1 MDSVAPVETPLPTG
15 AGHADQPSTSH
26 IFLRRSK
33 FSVTRQP
40 PPEEPKRIL
49 QEWEQMEQGDK
60 FLYHAYPCL
69 PDFHASLF
77 GERVLCSAELANS
90 FPSLEQAAFLSSQP
104 EHSSD
109 SVVVSKGR
117 SGAIMQGYLDK
128 RPLTKGANDMFVPSA
143 FKPYKRRYFVLKNQ
157 QLIYY
162 KAPPLNEHTKEV
174 GKWSLTGASIQFQD
188 KDNIQLK
195 IYNDTKVYS
204 LRGAEGADMTDWY
217 NMLCSETNIQAFSH
231 EGTSS
236 GVASPASRATISGSS
251 AIALPERLPRATSF
265 SASAFSKARSRRSAS
280 LTQMFS
286 QKMRTKE
293 ISGNGTVL
301 SLMLNPPQNVGPFFE
316 DIDVECQVA
325 LLSLQPEP
333 VCNPIRVIIKPI
345 QLSFKYFRDN
355 CDIFYFRMA
364 IYDFDRRLKVSE
376 DFTYMISQ
384 PGAQSQTDHLSDMA
398 TWTKMNSMNEGQD
411 LNFELPSLS
420 PENPHHA
427 TDSQRGVF
435 SLSRLSPG
443 LHVVVWMSKQLQ
455 DLSAKLAEPFLI
467 SRELTASEKQ
477 AFNKKSRDRK
487 KEWSPAFHQ
496 TFVWGCFPLFEK
508 HPKIKD
514 HFQLMSSN
522 TRQIERFYRVH
533 GDVQNPFDIF
543 KQMEYALHPGSF
555 AILPESIKEVLH
567 ISASFEV
574 LMPPKDVSFP
584 TVGPDH
590 ILRPAPWNADATLHK
605 SFFFSLHSE
614 ICGGLIPREVLE
626 FNQFSPPSELST
638 FVYIYPKALNL
649 MSSVTEFNMNVVLK
663 ITFKRDDSS
672 SNEGD
677 PAGSFFMSRAW
688 EANWKF
694 FTLADTTV
702 KCIQPL
708 FHDELKALLP
718 FPFKR
723 GDHFMF
729 SFYKV
734 TLNRSSWFSSK
745 SNQPKTFPAT
755 GIPFH
760 PDTFTYKTIGHSIVP
775 ISSLFSSSILAKSAI
790 LSEDVLCDIGEL
802 PLYTDLQP
810 GYLSQLEGGSQHLS
824 VVEQCMFSL
833 SFRVVSPW
841 CSLDP
846 DIINFFGI
854 TNVDLHLRKRFE
866 WMPDVPSFHREN
878 LPDKQKQHVLLLCY
892 YSRKSKALESC
903 KFFPVLM
910 DSLIRNLVDL
920 FSSSRSDSSKP
931 AENCDSSIDANEVMT
946 EALCVLKP
954 IQSLPK
960 SCSGRGAFFS
970 QVFDQEA
977 LATFLQ
983 QSTARKDSEER
994 LSQLRSLEQIL
1005 STDDKRRVMTP
1016 DCWEILFSCVHLIQ
1030 KINQIRDGAAYK
1042 NAQGQDL
1049 LARQYLRTHFDL
1061 PMNPRSNPVASFP
1074 NMILFSLV
1082 SAIEYLIDRK
1092 KAEPCIIPLSE
1103 QIKAEKPAFASSW
1116 LSVFP
1121 NITVPQSSA
1130 KPNDVAVTS
1139 AMNMISQSWFWLGS
1153 VLKSMVLMSEK
1164 CPKDASDLFIHE
1176 FFQENM
1182 TVDLIELLVISS
1194 SKFLSCITTCNMQR
1208 NFKDS
1213 VSEEND
1219 MVCLLDEIELKDLAN
1234 SLNDSVVRFLLDL
1247 FPLLNTNFVNGC
1259 LDCYMDFDLRMVN
1272 QEKLLQKADLR
1283 LRLDSIERIVSFDML
1298 FQYTKTQ
1305 KLPAT
1310 INFEDVKS
1318 ASHFLYPLSSLVMK
1332 EVEFYV
1338 SLKFE
1343 DIEFSC
1349 LSRLCSLLLRLLTSV
1364 TADSR
1369 YQNEEIYCVVA
1380 HALISVVPI
1389 MIDCEKNGNFFGK
1402 SIPDTITD
1410 GCRNENILVIVMFH
1424 VIEMFGFSAFAA
1436 LFTTAKSDS
1445 VGPFCNLLIRFVRVI
1460 DGAQTV
1466 PSQMDVSGAPAVVS
1480 EGSDSNSSFGIQVT
1494 GMSQQRVLALIE
1506 SLVVA
1511 KAWNGTFMF
1520 FVHFCQLF
1528 FSGK

>member
-1 MDSVAPVETPLPTG
+1 
-15 AGHADQPSTSH
+15 
-26 IFLRRSK
+26 
-33 FSVTRQP
+33 
-40 PPEEPKRIL
+40 
-49 QEWEQMEQGDK
+49 
-60 FLYHAYPCL
+60 
-69 PDFHASLF
+69 
-77 GERVLCSAELANS
+77 
-90 FPSLEQAAFLSSQP
+90 
-104 EHSSD
+104 
-109 SVVVSKGR
+109 
-117 SGAIMQGYLDK
+117 
-128 RPLTKGANDMFVPSA
+128 
-143 FKPYKRRYFVLKNQ
+143 
-157 QLIYY
+157 
-162 KAPPLNEHTKEV
+162 
-174 GKWSLTGASIQFQD
+174 
-188 KDNIQLK
+188 
-195 IYNDTKVYS
+195 
-204 LRGAEGADMTDWY
+204 
-217 NMLCSETNIQAFSH
+217 
-231 EGTSS
+231 
-236 GVASPASRATISGSS
+236 
-251 AIALPERLPRATSF
+251 
-265 SASAFSKARSRRSAS
+265 
-280 LTQMFS
+280 
-286 QKMRTKE
+286 
-293 ISGNGTVL
+293 
-301 SLMLNPPQNVGPFFE
+301 
-316 DIDVECQVA
+316 
-325 LLSLQPEP
+325 
-333 VCNPIRVIIKPI
+333 
-345 QLSFKYFRDN
+345 
-355 CDIFYFRMA
+355 
-364 IYDFDRRLKVSE
+364 
-376 DFTYMISQ
+376 
-384 PGAQSQTDHLSDMA
+384 
-398 TWTKMNSMNEGQD
+398 
-411 LNFELPSLS
+411 
-420 PENPHHA
+420 
-427 TDSQRGVF
+427 
-435 SLSRLSPG
+435 
-443 LHVVVWMSKQLQ
+443 
-455 DLSAKLAEPFLI
+455 
-467 SRELTASEKQ
+467 
-477 AFNKKSRDRK
+477 
-487 KEWSPAFHQ
+487 
-496 TFVWGCFPLFEK
+496 
-508 HPKIKD
+508 
-514 HFQLMSSN
+514 
-522 TRQIERFYRVH
+522 
-533 GDVQNPFDIF
+533 
-543 KQMEYALHPGSF
+543 
-555 AILPESIKEVLH
+555 
-567 ISASFEV
+567 
-574 LMPPKDVSFP
+574 
-584 TVGPDH
+584 
-590 ILRPAPWNADATLHK
+590 
-605 SFFFSLHSE
+605 
-614 ICGGLIPREVLE
+614 
-626 FNQFSPPSELST
+626 
-638 FVYIYPKALNL
+638 
-649 MSSVTEFNMNVVLK
+649 
-663 ITFKRDDSS
+663 
-672 SNEGD
+672 
-677 PAGSFFMSRAW
+677 
-688 EANWKF
+688 
-694 FTLADTTV
+694 
-702 KCIQPL
+702 
-708 FHDELKALLP
+708 
-718 FPFKR
+718 
-723 GDHFMF
+723 
-729 SFYKV
+729 
-734 TLNRSSWFSSK
+734 
-745 SNQPKTFPAT
+745 
-755 GIPFH
+755 
-760 PDTFTYKTIGHSIVP
+760 
-775 ISSLFSSSILAKSAI
+775 
-790 LSEDVLCDIGEL
+790 
-802 PLYTDLQP
+802 
-810 GYLSQLEGGSQHLS
+810 
-824 VVEQCMFSL
+824 
-833 SFRVVSPW
+833 
-841 CSLDP
+841 
-846 DIINFFGI
+846 
-854 TNVDLHLRKRFE
+854 
-866 WMPDVPSFHREN
+866 
-878 LPDKQKQHVLLLCY
+878 
-892 YSRKSKALESC
+892 
-903 KFFPVLM
+903 
-910 DSLIRNLVDL
+910 
-920 FSSSRSDSSKP
+920 
-931 AENCDSSIDANEVMT
+931 
-946 EALCVLKP
+946 
-954 IQSLPK
+954 
-960 SCSGRGAFFS
+960 
-970 QVFDQEA
+970 
-977 LATFLQ
+977 
-983 QSTARKDSEER
+983 
-994 LSQLRSLEQIL
+994 
-1005 STDDKRRVMTP
+1005 MTP

-1480 EGSDSNSSFGIQVT
+1480 EGSDSNSSFGLQVT

-1511 KAWNGTFMF
+1511 KAWNDNDSDHGTFYHIWTVLMEILERATEELSDALQFLQMIVGSVASPGPARLMF
-1520 FVHFCQLF
+1520 FGSARNPLSSDGSSYACARWNQAVGHLTRLAFVLELSEAQDDNFQSHASHAQTSYIKSQTTDIVTLSRQVLNLFVAPFENVEVPFPAVPEDYVAPDLALIDSTPSDGQTEEVKNMTPAAIIFSLSQYKTMPVTLLDEVLVTYRSYCQPLYFLHQLIQRYHRLSELLDDDKQQRDKIAVCQARVMNNLSKWIREYFHDMRPSPPLTSRLLVFLIEVHKKSKETKVSKLLCKELLNKQSQRTPHKSETANWPESVLPVAPQASVFRFLLPAKKVQNQAVDVLLHWAPKEIARQMCLIESSFFKDIQASEFMNQNWAKRPHLAPNIKLSQDRFNLVARWVCWQILQRDSVEQRATVLERLYEIALHLREYQNYNSCLQLISGLGNAGVF
-1528 FSGK
+1528 RLKKTLAFVKERDESRIARGEKFWWGETGLVDAFEALKVDMAQTSNYKRMREIMDKANSEGGPVHNGIMYCGIVPYLGIFQSDFTFLDEGSQTFSSPGLVNLKKVKVFSSAIKRIKEFQAKTYLLHVVPQLRDSLLLLEKPKFDSEAKEEEALYKRSLEVEPREAANAAPS